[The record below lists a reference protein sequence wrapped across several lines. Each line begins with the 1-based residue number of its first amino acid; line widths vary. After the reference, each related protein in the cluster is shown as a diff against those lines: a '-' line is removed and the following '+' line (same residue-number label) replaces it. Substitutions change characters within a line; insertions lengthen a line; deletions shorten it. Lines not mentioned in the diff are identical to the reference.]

1 MLLEIEDLGFRRG
14 EAWVLRHLSLAL
26 NPGEL
31 LGVVGPSGV
40 GKSTL
45 LRLILGLLEPTEGCV
60 RFEGRP
66 WSGLPESA
74 RRAHR
79 PRLQALPQEAKASL
93 PPHRTGARLLQDA
106 AKVFGLPKT
115 TWPPRFTEALEG
127 ARFEEAWLSKL
138 PGQLSG
144 GQAQRL
150 ALARVLVA
158 KPALLLLDEPFS
170 AQDPLQRR
178 DLVETL
184 GVLREEGTALLV
196 VSHDEGPL
204 RALRAGLLRL

>member
-1 MLLEIEDLGFRRG
+1 MLLEVEDLGFRRG
-14 EAWVLRHLSLAL
+14 EAWVLRHLSFIL
-26 NPGEL
+26 NPGEV
-31 LGVVGPSGV
+31 LGIVGPSGV

-45 LRLILGLLEPTEGCV
+45 LRLVLGLLAPIEGRV
-60 RFEGRP
+60 RFEGQP
-66 WSGLPESA
+66 WSGLPESE
-74 RRAHR
+74 RRPRR

-93 PPHRTGARLLQDA
+93 PPHRTGAQILQDA
-106 AKVFGLPKT
+106 ATAFGLPRAT
-115 TWPPRFTEALEG
+115 CFTDALLG
-127 ARFEEAWLSKL
+127 ARLEEACLSKL

-158 KPALLLLDEPFS
+158 QPALLLLDEPFS

-178 DLVETL
+178 DLVQTL
-184 GVLREEGTALLV
+184 AALRDQGTALLV

-204 RALRAGLLRL
+204 RALGASLLRL

>member
-1 MLLEIEDLGFRRG
+1 MLLEVEDLGFRRG
-14 EAWVLRHLSLAL
+14 EAWVLRHVSFILS
-26 NPGEL
+26 PCEV
-31 LGVVGPSGV
+31 LGIVGPSGV

-45 LRLILGLLEPTEGCV
+45 LRLILGLLEPLEGRI
-60 RFEGRP
+60 RFEGQS
-66 WSGLPESA
+66 WSGLPESE
-74 RRAHR
+74 RRARR

-93 PPHRTGARLLQDA
+93 PPHRTGAQILRDA
-106 AKVFGLPKT
+106 ALGFGIPDAVQAA
-115 TWPPRFTEALEG
+115 RFSEALLG
-127 ARFEEAWLSKL
+127 AHLEEAWLSKL

-178 DLVETL
+178 DLVQTL
-184 GVLREEGTALLV
+184 AALRDQGTALLV

-204 RALRAGLLRL
+204 RALGATLLRL